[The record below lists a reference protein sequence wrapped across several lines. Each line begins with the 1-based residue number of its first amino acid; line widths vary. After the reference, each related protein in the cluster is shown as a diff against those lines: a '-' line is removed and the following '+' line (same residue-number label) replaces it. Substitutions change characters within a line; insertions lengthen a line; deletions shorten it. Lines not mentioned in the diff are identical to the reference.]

1 MPMKKDEIYDLSKKI
16 NWTEA
21 MGDVNMCVQL
31 YASRIAAEGNHS
43 PEAVARAQR
52 ILASWE
58 RIKRG

>member
-1 MPMKKDEIYDLSKKI
+1 MPMKKDEIYNLSKNI
-16 NWTEA
+16 DFTEA
-21 MGDVNMCVQL
+21 LGDVNMCVQL

>member
-1 MPMKKDEIYDLSKKI
+1 MPRKKDEIYDLSKKI

>member
-1 MPMKKDEIYDLSKKI
+1 MPMKKDEIYNLSKKI

-31 YASRIAAEGNHS
+31 YASRIAAEGEHS